1 MRWGW
6 GSLFQILFFSVRKYV
21 LKGIVG
27 YCVIFS
33 ETSMDSFSSSLSIV
47 SISTSFLTDSFISYL
62 YEYMQD
68 IIENKILK
76 GIKKNDL
83 DNDAI
88 DKDDEIDSIE
98 IDVQ

>member
-1 MRWGW
+1 
-6 GSLFQILFFSVRKYV
+6 
-21 LKGIVG
+21 
-27 YCVIFS
+27 
-33 ETSMDSFSSSLSIV
+33 
-47 SISTSFLTDSFISYL
+47 
-62 YEYMQD
+62 MQD

>member
-1 MRWGW
+1 MF
-6 GSLFQILFFSVRKYV
+6 LKLLILQN
-21 LKGIVG
+21 LNGIVG

-47 SISTSFLTDSFISYL
+47 SISKLFLTDSSIFNL

-76 GIKKNDL
+76 GMKKT
-83 DNDAI
+83 I
-88 DKDDEIDSIE
+88 
-98 IDVQ
+98 

>member
-1 MRWGW
+1 MK
-6 GSLFQILFFSVRKYV
+6 LLILQS

-47 SISTSFLTDSFISYL
+47 SISKLFLTDSSIFNL

-68 IIENKILK
+68 IMENKILK
-76 GIKKNDL
+76 VMKKT
-83 DNDAI
+83 I
-88 DKDDEIDSIE
+88 
-98 IDVQ
+98 